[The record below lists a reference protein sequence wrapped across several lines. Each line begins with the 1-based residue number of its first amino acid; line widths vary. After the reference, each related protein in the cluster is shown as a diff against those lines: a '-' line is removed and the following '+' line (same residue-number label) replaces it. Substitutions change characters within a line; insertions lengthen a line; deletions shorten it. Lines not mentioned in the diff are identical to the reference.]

1 MTYVL
6 FWRGYRNSLCISP
19 GCPETYSRLASNSQS
34 SACLCLCLLSTGIKG
49 VATTPAQLDMTYLN
63 IIFLLF
69 KMGAL
74 VSVSHL
80 YIYYFQ

>member
-1 MTYVL
+1 
-6 FWRGYRNSLCISP
+6 
-19 GCPETYSRLASNSQS
+19 
-34 SACLCLCLLSTGIKG
+34 